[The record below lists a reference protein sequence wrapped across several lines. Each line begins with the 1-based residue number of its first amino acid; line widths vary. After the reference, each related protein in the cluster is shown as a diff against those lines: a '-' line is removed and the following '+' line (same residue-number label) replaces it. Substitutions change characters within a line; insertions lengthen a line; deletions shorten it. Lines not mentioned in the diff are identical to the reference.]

1 MIVDSKANWSIG
13 ENKQYEAGIKGLFYN
28 FVMTNLD
35 ITYEE
40 PITSEIEILRINF
53 EDGLSTINAQINN
66 RPVAMPPI
74 CETVVMNGNTLEE
87 SIVWNRLSNCLENVQ
102 DPDGLYGVGLEI
114 NTVSSSSG
122 DTIFTILC
130 RDNSDNL
137 PLTLE
142 EWLDEEILVKK
153 SCEYDFPLTKFE
165 LKQYRWEIVTIDAIF
180 CDIECYLNDNVS
192 KVSNYEVG
200 KREFISVSDSYV
212 FDSEFNSG
220 RIYLALLLS
229 LTIIVVVL
237 ISVYRN
243 SRESVGLGI
252 GTKYPTILK
261 IKMESKTTS
270 LLGDIYYKESPGK
283 YLHLAKLIIMK
294 LTTAYQ
300 KHQI

>member
-1 MIVDSKANWSIG
+1 M
-13 ENKQYEAGIKGLFYN
+13 
-28 FVMTNLD
+28 
-35 ITYEE
+35 
-40 PITSEIEILRINF
+40 
-53 EDGLSTINAQINN
+53 
-66 RPVAMPPI
+66 
-74 CETVVMNGNTLEE
+74 
-87 SIVWNRLSNCLENVQ
+87 
-102 DPDGLYGVGLEI
+102 
-114 NTVSSSSG
+114 
-122 DTIFTILC
+122 IFTILC

-229 LTIIVVVL
+229 FTIIVVVL

-261 IKMESKTTS
+261 IKNGVKNYVITWGYILQRISRKISTFSKTNHNEVNYGVPKAPNLDKIIQSKRDESAELTGS
-270 LLGDIYYKESPGK
+270 LRNETNDVSISIGTNVILKDGGKQIVGIVVAYPNNETVTIKEFLTG
-283 YLHLAKLIIMK
+283 HLITGPLDSVLVYNKAP
-294 LTTAYQ
+294 
-300 KHQI
+300 